1 MTVIAPSDDKVRVR
15 EARRRVRAVLLGER
29 ERIFADDDP
38 WPRFFFAGG
47 TYPMRYKRS
56 LKVIAAPVDLISN
69 IDVLLEAEELDVL
82 HLHEPFAPSLGWT
95 ALRHAACPLVASFHA
110 NDERLGQYWRGRPV
124 FRRLFDSLDVA
135 IASSAAV
142 RDTVSLTFPG
152 AYRVIPPGVDLE
164 RFRPAPGGPGDGLRV
179 LFVGTESR
187 RKGLGVLLR
196 SLRRLD
202 DLAGGLEVHVCGH
215 DGQEARF
222 AYLVPPS
229 FSRRVVFH
237 GRVSEAD
244 IPRLYRDADV
254 VCAPSLHAESV
265 SSVVLEGMAS
275 GAAIVASRVP
285 GHDEVVRDGVDG
297 FLVPRRDT
305 RALASALRTL
315 ALDEATRDRLAAG
328 ARTASERFG
337 WGRVGDEL
345 EAVYD
350 EVVRR
355 RRHPTARRRRQ
366 QRELFADFHMHS
378 DHSKDSVS
386 RVPEIL
392 ERAREVGLDVV
403 AITDHNSVDGGL
415 EGRELADRF
424 GVRVIVGEEV
434 KTAEGEVVGLFLQE
448 TIPGGL
454 SFAETIA
461 AIRAQGGIVYVP
473 HPFDRLHT
481 VPSPAILRA
490 NVADIDV
497 MEVFNARLAFPSFN
511 EQAERFARRY
521 RILQAAGSDA
531 HVLTSLGT
539 AMTGMD
545 EFTGPDDFLAALAE
559 SRIVRRPKSYLYL
572 QSLKL
577 VQTSLDLPARQSR
590 RTREPRR

>member
-1 MTVIAPSDDKVRVR
+1 M
-15 EARRRVRAVLLGER
+15 LLGES
-29 ERIFADDDP
+29 EQIFANDEE

-56 LKVIAAPVDLISN
+56 IKVIAAPVDLISN
-69 IDVLLEAEELDVL
+69 IDVLLGAEELDVL

-95 ALRHAACPLVASFHA
+95 ALRHAACPLVATFHA

-142 RDTVSLTFPG
+142 RETVSLTFPG
-152 AYRVIPPGVDLE
+152 AYRVIPPGVDRR
-164 RFRPAPGGPGDGLRV
+164 RFRPAATRRPGPLRV

-196 SLRRLD
+196 SLRQLD
-202 DLAGGLEVHVCGH
+202 DLTGELELHVCGH
-215 DGQEARF
+215 DAQEARF
-222 AYLVPPS
+222 GHLVPPA
-229 FSRRVVFH
+229 FAGHVIFH
-237 GRVSEAD
+237 GRVDDAAVPE
-244 IPRLYRDADV
+244 LYADADV

-275 GAAIVASRVP
+275 GTALVASRVP
-285 GHDEVVRDGVDG
+285 GHDEVVHDGVEG
-297 FLVPRRDT
+297 LLVPRRDA

-315 ALDEATRDRLAAG
+315 VRDPVTLGRLAEG
-328 ARTASERFG
+328 ARAASRRYG
-337 WGRVGDEL
+337 WERVGAEL

-350 EVVRR
+350 EVVQR

-366 QRELFADFHMHS
+366 EHELFADFHMHS

-386 RVPEIL
+386 RVPDIL

-403 AITDHNSVDGGL
+403 AITDHNSVAGGL
-415 EGRELADRF
+415 EGRELADRY

-434 KTAEGEVVGLFLQE
+434 KTAEGEVIGLFLEE

-454 SFAETIA
+454 AFAETIA
-461 AIRAQGGIVYVP
+461 AIKAQGGIVYVP
-473 HPFDRLHT
+473 HPFDRLHN
-481 VPSPAILRA
+481 VPSPVVLRA

-497 MEVFNARLAFPSFN
+497 LEVFNARLAFPSFN

-521 RILQAAGSDA
+521 RILAAAGSDA
-531 HVLTSLGT
+531 HVLASLGT
-539 AMTGMD
+539 ALTGMD
-545 EFTGPDDFLAALAE
+545 DFTGADDFLAALAE

-577 VQTSLDLPARQSR
+577 VQTSLDTPARQGR
-590 RTREPRR
+590 RHPREPRR